1 MKKIIVLLWFCVSSY
16 MSFSQILTIKD
27 KTTGLPLEMASIV
40 SNSPRVA
47 TFTNHKGEANIS
59 DFEGSE
65 LIEIRLIGYKPT
77 QKSYADLKSTE
88 FTIELEDAGLS
99 LDEVV
104 VSATRWNQNKSEVPS
119 KVTSISAKDV
129 AMQNPQTAA
138 DLLGSSG
145 EVFIQKSQGGG
156 GSPMIRGFSSNRLLI
171 TVDGVRMNTAI
182 FRGGNLQ
189 NVISIDPFAIE
200 NTEVLF
206 GPGSVIYGSDAI
218 GGVMSFKSITPQFSA
233 SNEPLVTGSAATRYS
248 SANSEQTGHFDV
260 SVGWKKWAMVSSIT
274 HSSFGDVRMG
284 TKGPNEY
291 LRKFYVQRQ
300 DSVDV
305 VKENPDPL
313 VQNSTGYEQTSF
325 MQKIRFKPNKN
336 WDFNY
341 NFMYS
346 TTSQYARYDRLTR
359 MRNGLPRSAEWNY
372 GPQEWAMN
380 NLSITNSNAT
390 AIYDQATI
398 RLAHQYFEESRI
410 DRNFNSSTQRTRLE
424 EVNAFSANL
433 DFEKNIGE
441 KTKLFYG
448 GEMVYNDVNS
458 FGTDKN
464 IKTNVVEKAASRYP
478 QSSWESYAAYLTFQ
492 TKLTDKLLVQAGGRY
507 NLFKLDAEF
516 DTSLFFLPF
525 TEANIDNDAITGSL
539 GFVFQPTEQW
549 NISLNG
555 STGFR
560 SPNVDDVGKI
570 FDSEIGSVVVPNP
583 NLDAEFVYNAELSI
597 SKVFGDV
604 VKLTATGY
612 YTRLEDALV
621 RRNFQFNGQDSI
633 MFQGGLSQVQ
643 AIQNA
648 AFVEIIGFHAGIE
661 IKLPAGFGLI
671 SRFNFQNGDEEL
683 DDGSVSP
690 SRHAAPAFGFTHLTF
705 KTKKLLLDF
714 YAQYS
719 DGVDFEDLAIEER
732 GKPELYAIDENGNP
746 YSPSWLTLNFKA
758 NYQLNENFSISGG
771 IENLTDE
778 RYRTYS
784 SGITAPGRN
793 FILSLRAK
801 F

>member
-1 MKKIIVLLWFCVSSY
+1 MKKIILLVWIIGIATI
-16 MSFSQILTIKD
+16 SFSQTITIKD
-27 KTTGLPLEMASIV
+27 NKTNLPLEMVSIV
-40 SNSPRVA
+40 SNTPRVA
-47 TFTNHKGEANIS
+47 TFTNHKGQADIS
-59 DFEGSE
+59 DFEGAE
-65 LIEIRLIGYKPT
+65 LIEIRLIGYKPI
-77 QKSYADLKSTE
+77 QKSYAELKTVSYA
-88 FTIELEDAGLS
+88 ISMEDAGLS

-104 VSATRWNQNKSEVPS
+104 VSATRWNQNKNEVPA
-119 KVTSISAKDV
+119 KITSISAKDV
-129 AMQNPQTAA
+129 ALQNPQTAA

-156 GSPMIRGFSSNRLLI
+156 GSPMIRGFSTNRLLI

-182 FRGGNLQ
+182 FRSGNLQ

-218 GGVMSFKSITPQFSA
+218 GGVMNFQTISPQFSTTD
-233 SNEPLVTGSAATRYS
+233 EPLVTGSAATRYS

-260 SVGWKKWAMVSSIT
+260 NVGWKKWAMTSSIT
-274 HSSFGDVRMG
+274 HSDFGNLRMG

-291 LRKFYVQRQ
+291 LRNFFVERI

-305 VKENPDPL
+305 VKENSDPL

-325 MQKIRFKPNKN
+325 MQKIRYKPNKN

-341 NFMYS
+341 GFMYS
-346 TTSQYARYDRLTR
+346 TTSEYDRYDRLTR
-359 MRNGLPRSAEWNY
+359 IRNGLPRSAEWKY

-380 NLSITNSNAT
+380 HLSITNNANSG
-390 AIYDQATI
+390 IYDHVTLH
-398 RLAHQYFEESRI
+398 LAHQYFEESRI
-410 DRNFNSSTQRTRLE
+410 DRDFNKTTQRTRLE

-433 DFEKNIGE
+433 DFEKNLGSTSKI
-441 KTKLFYG
+441 FYG

-464 IKTNVVEKAASRYP
+464 IKTNVVKEAASRYP
-478 QSSWESYAAYLTFQ
+478 QSSWESYAAYVTFQ
-492 TKLTDKLLVQAGGRY
+492 TQLTDKLLLQAGGRY

-525 TEANIDNDAITGSL
+525 TTANIDNDAITGSL
-539 GFVFQPTEQW
+539 GFVFQPTEKW
-549 NISLNG
+549 NISVNG

-570 FDSEIGSVVVPNP
+570 FDSEAGSVVTPNP
-583 NLDAEFVYNAELSI
+583 DLDAEYAYNAELSI
-597 SKVFGDV
+597 SKVFGDI
-604 VKLTATGY
+604 VKITATGY

-621 RRNFQFNGQDSI
+621 RRDFQFNGQDSI
-633 MFQGGLSQVQ
+633 MFQGDLSQVQ

-648 AFVEIIGFHAGIE
+648 AFVEIVGFHAGIE

-671 SRFNFQNGDEEL
+671 SRFNFQDGTEEL
-683 DDGSVSP
+683 DDKTESP
-690 SRHAAPAFGFTHLTF
+690 SRHAAPAFGTSHLTF
-705 KTKKLLLDF
+705 KTKQLALDF

-719 DGVDFEDLAIEER
+719 AGVDFEDLAEEEK